1 MKTLQT
7 MATTCLILATLSVWS
22 GAARA
27 DQPGG
32 DWLGQPQLIQKL
44 DTQGF
49 KHAKA
54 LKAVRGHWEGEAFQN
69 GEIVVF
75 HANAQTG
82 QVTFEKA
89 KDNFGHGH

>member
-1 MKTLQT
+1 MKSPRTL
-7 MATTCLILATLSVWS
+7 TCLIFAATFLLP
-22 GAARA
+22 AAA
-27 DQPGG
+27 CAEQPGST
-32 DWLGQPQLIQKL
+32 WLAQPQLIQKL
-44 DTQGF
+44 DAQGF
-49 KHAKA
+49 KLAKA

-89 KDNFGHGH
+89 KDNFGHDH